1 MRKDIAKV
9 ICERQ
14 RSGSRDKNPVSG
26 FRRQFHPRMSACEDY
41 EDFMDSHPSVESKTL
56 RLGYEGR
63 QFSDRLG
70 AIAGLIR
77 KNVGRKWDKV
87 YSNLCKQVSPTGT
100 VTEQHVHSHLKDF
113 IVLDVLVNSSQ
124 ELFMHSP
131 YMGLVPL
138 EDVVSG
144 IDYYV
149 CPLTGLIK
157 KIKRKKKRVRKPQKS
172 VEGFYREIEGE
183 CFIQMFGI
191 WYRSYYAASLSSA
204 IALGSSAQR
213 AQQYVELAWENY
225 MGYATNPNLWYNP
238 RPWGNKQFT
247 HHRQLNKKQLR
258 KLELE
263 NKVNV

>member
-9 ICERQ
+9 ICERE

-113 IVLDVLVNSSQ
+113 IVLDALVNSSQ

-131 YMGLVPL
+131 YMGLIPL

-149 CPLTGLIK
+149 CPTSGLIK
-157 KIKRKKKRVRKPQKS
+157 KIKRRKRVRKPRKG
-172 VEGFYREIEGE
+172 VEEFYREIDGE

-191 WYRSYYAASLSSA
+191 WYRAHYTTSGPF
-204 IALGSSAQR
+204 ALALAPR
-213 AQQYVELAWENY
+213 AHQQLELAWSNLR
-225 MGYATNPNLWYNP
+225 GYTYFGQGS
-238 RPWGNKQFT
+238 RPWGNKKFT
-247 HHRQLNKKQLR
+247 HHVQLNKKQLR
-258 KLELE
+258 KLKLE